1 MSFGR
6 EGRKD
11 GHKEGKKKGGRERRR
26 DGNERRNELSSC
38 RQVISNFNAVLSC
51 VLISDF
57 FVIPELGL
65 YRRNIMNHG

>member
-11 GHKEGKKKGGRERRR
+11 GYKEGKKKGGRERR

-38 RQVISNFNAVLSC
+38 RQVISNFNTVLSC
-51 VLISDF
+51 VFISDF
-57 FVIPELGL
+57 FVIPPSWVCIGG
-65 YRRNIMNHG
+65 R

>member
-11 GHKEGKKKGGRERRR
+11 GHKEGKKKGERERRR
-26 DGNERRNELSSC
+26 DGNERRNELSNC
-38 RQVISNFNAVLSC
+38 RQVISNFTTVLSS

-57 FVIPELGL
+57 FLIPELGL